1 MQEIWRRKWQPT
13 PVFLPRKSHGQRS
26 LMGYSP
32 CLKESDMTEH
42 THTHTHFSPLY
53 VFLLYFPLCDNLHK
67 PFINL
72 EKSPSVN
79 YISYKYFSKLII
91 VGVLFC
97 FFSLVKLLLQSFC
110 SAIFKL
116 FHLWLYCFC
125 VLLTVFS

>member
-1 MQEIWRRKWQPT
+1 MWVRSLGRKDPLEEEMAT
-13 PVFLPRKSHGQRS
+13 HSSIPAGKSHGQRS
-26 LMGYSP
+26 LMDYSP

-72 EKSPSVN
+72 EKSPFVN

-91 VGVLFC
+91 VGVFFC

-110 SAIFKL
+110 LICDF
-116 FHLWLYCFC
+116 
-125 VLLTVFS
+125 